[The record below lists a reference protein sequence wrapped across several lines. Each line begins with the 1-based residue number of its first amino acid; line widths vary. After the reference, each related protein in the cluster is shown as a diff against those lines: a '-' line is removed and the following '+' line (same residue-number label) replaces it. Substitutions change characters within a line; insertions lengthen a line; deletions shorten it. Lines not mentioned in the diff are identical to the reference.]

1 MSDPLRIGL
10 VVEGPTDQ
18 IVIEAVLAA
27 VLGGRDRIVTR
38 LQPEDSEAF
47 GERGTGW
54 PGVYKWCRQSAA
66 QGHGRI
72 SENKLLLHYD
82 LLIIHLDADVAD
94 LDYRSG
100 NIDADPTDLPLPC
113 ARPCPPPT
121 ATTDELRR
129 VLLSWCGEPVVPG
142 TTVVC
147 MPSKSTEA
155 WVVASLFP
163 ADRELLRAQPF
174 DCFANPEGRLGQQ
187 PKKQRIRKTVID
199 YRSRQSELASQWPRI
214 AGPDGLIEATRF
226 DGELRA
232 ALVRL

>member
-1 MSDPLRIGL
+1 MSEPLRIGL
-10 VVEGPTDQ
+10 IVEGPTDQ

-27 VLGGRDRIVTR
+27 VLRERSRIVTR
-38 LQPEDSEAF
+38 LQPEASEAF

-54 PGVYKWCRQSAA
+54 PGVYKWCRQTAVQAGGS
-66 QGHGRI
+66 I
-72 SENKLLLHYD
+72 SGNKLLLHYD

-100 NIDADPTDLPLPC
+100 NINPHPTDLTLPC

-129 VLLSWCGEPVVPG
+129 VLLSWCGEPAVPG
-142 TTVVC
+142 TTVIC

-163 ADRELLRAQPF
+163 TDRELLRVNPF

-187 PKKQRIRKTVID
+187 PKRQRIRKSVTD
-199 YRSRQSELASQWPRI
+199 YRSHQSELVSQWPRI

-226 DGELRA
+226 DGELKSA
-232 ALVRL
+232 IARL